1 MARNTGNKRVAV
13 KWVRDGAK
21 AAYDKKDSCHICG
34 SPEELELHHT
44 HSMTLLLEK
53 WAKDNGH
60 DISTDD
66 AVIAIRDDFI
76 AQHYTEIYVEVFTL
90 CNKHHV
96 ALHRVFGKAPLL
108 ITAQKQVR
116 WIEKQVAKRL
126 GILPMLEDNPL
137 SKIKTGGSFSKF
149 Y

>member
-1 MARNTGNKRVAV
+1 VAKNTGNKRVAV

-21 AAYDKKDSCHICG
+21 SAYEKKDSCHICG
-34 SPEELELHHT
+34 SPEDLELHHT
-44 HSMTLLLEK
+44 NSVTLLLEK
-53 WAKDNGH
+53 WAKDNGI

-66 AVIAIRDDFI
+66 AIVAVRDDFI
-76 AQHYTEIYVEVFTL
+76 AQHYNEIYVEVFTL

-96 ALHRVFGKAPLL
+96 ALHRVFGKAPPLP
-108 ITAQKQVR
+108 TSQKQVR

-126 GILPMLEDNPL
+126 GIEPMVEEAPL
-137 SKIKTGGSFSKF
+137 SKPKSGTFSKF

>member
-1 MARNTGNKRVAV
+1 VAKNTGNKRVAV

-21 AAYDKKDSCHICG
+21 SAYEKKDSCHICG
-34 SPEELELHHT
+34 SSEDLELHHT
-44 HSMTLLLEK
+44 NSVTLLLEK
-53 WAKDNGH
+53 WAKDNGI

-66 AVIAIRDDFI
+66 AIVAVRDDFI
-76 AQHYTEIYVEVFTL
+76 AQHYNEIYVEVFTL

-96 ALHRVFGKAPLL
+96 ALHRVFGKAPPLP
-108 ITAQKQVR
+108 TSQKQVR

-126 GILPMLEDNPL
+126 GIEPMVEEAPL
-137 SKIKTGGSFSKF
+137 SKPKSGTFSKF